1 MTKNSRP
8 RPLVAGWFAAGG
20 AGYLFLSP
28 DPKEPYRY
36 EEVGLES

>member
-1 MTKNSRP
+1 LIERAPDSI
-8 RPLVAGWFAAGG
+8 VVGQQAGRG

-36 EEVGLES
+36 DEVGLES